1 MAHGWYIVC
10 YGLAI
15 YLLNLLVQFLSPK
28 IEPSLMDDAAAE
40 DPGALPLKQSDEF
53 RPFIRR
59 LSEFKFWQQAQY
71 ATLVSLGMTGFQAF
85 NLPVFWPILV
95 IYFFILFGV
104 TMKQRILHMIK
115 YKYVPF
121 YLALLTY
128 THFLFVSPLN
138 PPPPVLIIIITN
150 NNITIMKIF
159 KEHFKTLHTTIN
171 KNTKQIQ

>member
-121 YLALLTY
+121 SFGKPR
-128 THFLFVSPLN
+128 H
-138 PPPPVLIIIITN
+138 
-150 NNITIMKIF
+150 KG
-159 KEHFKTLHTTIN
+159 KEDTGAVVTAR
-171 KNTKQIQ
+171 